1 MYILKWHWASDVN
14 YTITNIHTSD
24 IVTSLPCHHF
34 CVQTVPPCLYK
45 CLQHFSSSF
54 GGINKHKNR
63 WHYYYVMTKLNWLV
77 WWLRLELVIGK
88 SSFMWRYRVKNWRN
102 DNYTTY
108 TALWSSKKYK
118 DEAKDIQNICKV
130 KLKIIERT
138 WDKIVD
144 FLHKSN
150 ALSNEDFVRQNYW
163 PCSSA
168 GENGIKDSC
177 KRRGV
182 LFET

>member
-63 WHYYYVMTKLNWLV
+63 WHYYYVMTKLNFFYCDDYLFFFGFSIWGFEVLFSPKIICV
-77 WWLRLELVIGK
+77 LWKKGFKTTKHL
-88 SSFMWRYRVKNWRN
+88 STYHNNCFFWRN
-102 DNYTTY
+102 D
-108 TALWSSKKYK
+108 
-118 DEAKDIQNICKV
+118 Q
-130 KLKIIERT
+130 
-138 WDKIVD
+138 
-144 FLHKSN
+144 
-150 ALSNEDFVRQNYW
+150 
-163 PCSSA
+163 
-168 GENGIKDSC
+168 
-177 KRRGV
+177 
-182 LFET
+182 